1 MQFLLFQGK
10 DFGGFVGDFAFLQE
24 LADAGDDRVA
34 VGIYFVYEGAEV

>member
-34 VGIYFVYEGAEV
+34 VDTYFIYEGAEV